1 MFRKPLPLTGTH
13 KLGGTD
19 QKKLRKALE
28 KRFGATPEDAEA
40 LIPKKSELTLAKCAA
55 PSRLQLYLVDGQP
68 VLYDPSGKGDYELT
82 VFALWRVPHLMG
94 EPVAV
99 RHPAVTRYLT
109 GGADLMLPGVGSL
122 PAQPFGSGKRLA
134 IVVPGN
140 PAPFAI
146 GETEMSSAG
155 VADARGK
162 GKFLRVVTCYRDALW
177 DVAASHPAR
186 PPLSPNEG
194 YLEDGV
200 VPVGA
205 AGIDDLDEEED
216 TDEEGADEGADH
228 EEDEGADARADVDVD
243 VDDDGV
249 LARRAE
255 TLSVSEDA
263 PSASAPISASAPP
276 SAPSTPEEMDA
287 LIDRSM
293 LQALRSSVKDKSLP
307 LLSTAFWSLHVAPS
321 RPEGSTLDVKA
332 GTHRKMSK
340 LIQSKAALGWFT
352 AKEDKRTKEMMLTS
366 VNRAHPDLLAH
377 RSHATAA
384 AAAETAETEKAARAA
399 ATPSFYKGAAAAA
412 AAGDGPPPPLILEE
426 TLRPPT
432 CAAAIFAA
440 LDPAEYPFENATYSP
455 AEAKAAVAAYA
466 AAKGLDR
473 GAPSKAHVVL
483 DPQLCDALFK
493 GVLKKGDAYP
503 THCLRSDVANAWLAR
518 WRPETRVSRG
528 GRESV
533 KKGAL
538 TPIKVE
544 SDRRGGDRRV
554 TRVWGYETY
563 FIDPEELR
571 ETLGAKLA
579 TACAVGEVEGAK
591 NAKLREV
598 TAAGNAVEKVVKI
611 LTEHYGVPAK
621 LIAAKDKFA
630 GKGKN
635 R

>member
-55 PSRLQLYLVDGQP
+55 LSRLQLYLVDGQP

-122 PAQPFGSGKRLA
+122 PARPFGSGERFA
-134 IVVPGN
+134 IAVPGN

-186 PPLSPNEG
+186 PPLSPNDG

-200 VPVGA
+200 IPVGA
-205 AGIDDLDEEED
+205 EGIDDLDEDED
-216 TDEEGADEGADH
+216 TDDEGPEKGADEGADEGA
-228 EEDEGADARADVDVD
+228 EDGGDRDDVEG
-243 VDDDGV
+243 DDGT
-249 LARRAE
+249 LARRA
-255 TLSVSEDA
+255 TALSLSEKV
-263 PSASAPISASAPP
+263 PSAASP

-293 LQALRSSVKDKSLP
+293 LQALRSSVKDTSLP
-307 LLSTAFWSLHVAPS
+307 LLSTAFWSLHVVPS
-321 RPEGSTLDVKA
+321 RPAGSTLDVKA

-340 LIQSKAALGWFT
+340 LIQAKAALGWFT

-366 VNRAHPDLLAH
+366 VSRAHPDLVAH
-377 RSHATAA
+377 RSHDTAA
-384 AAAETAETEKAARAA
+384 AAAKIAETEEASRAA

-412 AAGDGPPPPLILEE
+412 AAGDGPPPPLTLEE
-426 TLRPPT
+426 ILRPPT
-432 CAAAIFAA
+432 GAAAIFAA
-440 LDPAEYPFENATYSP
+440 LDPAEYPFEDAAYSP
-455 AEAKAAVAAYA
+455 AEAKSVVAAYA
-466 AAKGLDR
+466 AATGLDR

-483 DPQLCDALFK
+483 DPHLCDALFK

-518 WRPETRVSRG
+518 WRRETRVARG
-528 GRESV
+528 ARATV

-538 TPIKVE
+538 PPIKVE

-563 FIDPEELR
+563 HIDPEELR
-571 ETLGAKLA
+571 ETLGVKLA